1 MLTDD
6 LRAELKNMEGF
17 RFKEP
22 ENIDVPKDRLDALS
36 KIFNLQLNKIL
47 K

>member
-6 LRAELKNMEGF
+6 LRAELKNMAGF